1 VLDILQLVCHALCV
15 VSHLVQTG
23 VDVLPGVLHQEVLS
37 LVDEVKDVLDAL
49 GLGDFLND
57 LFSPVDGI
65 RQCIN

>member
-1 VLDILQLVCHALCV
+1 MLDVLQLVCDALCV

-49 GLGDFLND
+49 GLGDF
-57 LFSPVDGI
+57 FTE
-65 RQCIN
+65 